1 MARTRH
7 ATEIHN
13 TPQKGPRI
21 PAGVPRYI
29 VLHHGATTNFDALVR
44 MEMGGKQ
51 VSSTVIVKDKR
62 VASMFDEAW
71 RAWSLSS
78 QYWDSVSLSSETCN
92 ESLAP
97 SWTISEES
105 HQTLVKLIVEW
116 CIRYSIPCDR
126 THVMGHREVYTRHGA
141 SYATACPGGM
151 DLDRL
156 VRDASAFLA
165 GGALS
170 VPASFVPV
178 VATVPQDEDGEHRY
192 TSTED
197 DGIRGPIF
205 IGRVQTLGRE
215 RSVYPGVIDN
225 VTGPLTEASRIK
237 LTAQAL
243 NGWVWGPHTTTDQ
256 DGVPGGN
263 YWTSVQMTGQERFGY
278 PGRVDGIPG
287 PLTYAAENRICAH
300 ELNAHR

>member
-1 MARTRH
+1 MARTRY
-7 ATEIHN
+7 ATEVHN
-13 TPQKGPRI
+13 THQKGPRI
-21 PAGVPRYI
+21 PAGDPRYI
-29 VLHHGATTNFDALVR
+29 VLHHGATRNFDALVR

-51 VSSTVIVKDKR
+51 VSSTVVVKDKR

-126 THVMGHREVYTRHGA
+126 THIMGHREVYTRHGA
-141 SYATACPGGM
+141 SYATSCPGGM

-156 VRDASAFLA
+156 VRDAAAQLGSGVPSAPSTTSLPET
-165 GGALS
+165 
-170 VPASFVPV
+170 VPAEP
-178 VATVPQDEDGEHRY
+178 GEFRY
-192 TSTED
+192 TSTES

-215 RSVYPGVIDN
+215 RGIYPGVVDN
-225 VTGPLTEASRIK
+225 VTGPLTETARIK
-237 LTAQAL
+237 ITAQAL
-243 NGWVWGPHTTTDQ
+243 NGWVWGPHTTTDL
-256 DGVPGGN
+256 DGIPGGN
-263 YWTSVQMTGQERFGY
+263 YWTSVQMTGTERFGY

-287 PLTYAAENRICAH
+287 PLTYAAENRITAH
-300 ELNAHR
+300 ELNTHR